1 MGFFY
6 ISDDGT
12 VGDAE
17 HGNAV
22 VVLVAG
28 GEIDY
33 AVSPQLKE
41 RIAGRID
48 EGFTRVVLDL
58 STATFVDSTAIGAL
72 VSAAT
77 RLHELGDGT
86 LAIVCPQEN
95 TRVLRIFEI
104 AGVDS
109 VIALHSSREEAV
121 AELAAVGLR

>member
-12 VGDAE
+12 VDGAQ
-17 HGNAV
+17 HGNDV

-33 AVSPQLKE
+33 SASPQLSERLSE
-41 RIAGRID
+41 RIDSGIR
-48 EGFTRVVLDL
+48 RVVLDL
-58 STATFVDSTAIGAL
+58 STVTFIDSTAIGAL

-77 RLHELGDGT
+77 RLRELGGGT
-86 LAIVCPQEN
+86 LAVVCPEEN
-95 TRVLRIFEI
+95 RQIVRIFEI

-109 VIALHSSREEAV
+109 VIAMHGSREDAI
-121 AELAAVGLR
+121 AELATVI

>member
-12 VGDAE
+12 VDGAQQ
-17 HGNAV
+17 GNDV

-33 AVSPQLKE
+33 SASPQLSERLSE
-41 RIAGRID
+41 RIDGGI
-48 EGFTRVVLDL
+48 TRVVLDL
-58 STATFVDSTAIGAL
+58 STVTFIDSTAIGAL

-77 RLHELGDGT
+77 RLRELGGGT
-86 LAIVCPQEN
+86 LAVVCPEEN
-95 TRVLRIFEI
+95 RRVVRIFEI

-109 VIALHSSREEAV
+109 VIAMHGSREDAI
-121 AELAAVGLR
+121 AELAT

>member
-12 VGDAE
+12 VDGAQ
-17 HGNAV
+17 HGNDV

-33 AVSPQLKE
+33 SASPQLSERLSE
-41 RIAGRID
+41 RIDSGI
-48 EGFTRVVLDL
+48 TRVVLDL
-58 STATFVDSTAIGAL
+58 STVTFIDSTAIGAL

-77 RLHELGDGT
+77 RLRERGGAT
-86 LAIVCPQEN
+86 LAVVCPEEN
-95 TRVLRIFEI
+95 RQIVRIFEI

-109 VIALHSSREEAV
+109 VIAMHGSREDAI
-121 AELAAVGLR
+121 AELATVI

>member
-12 VGDAE
+12 VGGAQ
-17 HGNAV
+17 HGNDV

-33 AVSPQLKE
+33 SASPQLSERLSE
-41 RIAGRID
+41 RIDGGI
-48 EGFTRVVLDL
+48 TRVVLDL
-58 STATFVDSTAIGAL
+58 STVTFIDSTAIGAL

-77 RLHELGDGT
+77 RLRELGGGT
-86 LAIVCPQEN
+86 LAVVCPEEN
-95 TRVLRIFEI
+95 RRVVRIFEI

-109 VIALHSSREEAV
+109 VIAMHGSREDAI
-121 AELAAVGLR
+121 AELATVS

>member
-12 VGDAE
+12 VDGAQ
-17 HGNAV
+17 HGNDV

-33 AVSPQLKE
+33 SASPQLSERLSE
-41 RIAGRID
+41 RIDSGI
-48 EGFTRVVLDL
+48 TRVVLDL
-58 STATFVDSTAIGAL
+58 STVTFIDSTAIGAL

-77 RLHELGDGT
+77 RLRELGGGT
-86 LAIVCPQEN
+86 LAVVCPEEN
-95 TRVLRIFEI
+95 RRIVRIFEI

-109 VIALHSSREEAV
+109 VIAMHGSREDAI
-121 AELAAVGLR
+121 AELATVT

>member
-12 VGDAE
+12 VDGAQ
-17 HGNAV
+17 HGNDV

-33 AVSPQLKE
+33 SASPQLSERLSE
-41 RIAGRID
+41 RIDSGI
-48 EGFTRVVLDL
+48 TRVVLDL
-58 STATFVDSTAIGAL
+58 STVTFIDSTAIGAL

-77 RLHELGDGT
+77 RLRELDGGT
-86 LAIVCPQEN
+86 LAVVCPEEN
-95 TRVLRIFEI
+95 RRIVRIFEI

-109 VIALHSSREEAV
+109 VIAMHGSREDAI
-121 AELAAVGLR
+121 AELATVT

>member
-12 VGDAE
+12 VDGAQ
-17 HGNAV
+17 HGNDV

-33 AVSPQLKE
+33 SASPQLSERLSE
-41 RIAGRID
+41 RIDSGI
-48 EGFTRVVLDL
+48 TRVVLDL
-58 STATFVDSTAIGAL
+58 STVTFIDSTAIGAL

-77 RLHELGDGT
+77 RLRERGGGT
-86 LAIVCPQEN
+86 LAVVCPEEN
-95 TRVLRIFEI
+95 RQIVRIFEI

-109 VIALHSSREEAV
+109 VIAMHGSREDAI
-121 AELAAVGLR
+121 AELATVI

>member
-12 VGDAE
+12 VDGAQ
-17 HGNAV
+17 HGNDV

-33 AVSPQLKE
+33 SASPQLSERLNE
-41 RIAGRID
+41 RIDSGI
-48 EGFTRVVLDL
+48 TRVVLDL
-58 STATFVDSTAIGAL
+58 STVTFIDSTAIGAL

-77 RLHELGDGT
+77 RLRELGGGT
-86 LAIVCPQEN
+86 LAVVCPEEN
-95 TRVLRIFEI
+95 RRIVRIFEI

-109 VIALHSSREEAV
+109 VIAMHGSREGAI
-121 AELAAVGLR
+121 AELATVT

>member
-12 VGDAE
+12 VDGAQ
-17 HGNAV
+17 HGNDV

-33 AVSPQLKE
+33 SASPQLSERLNE
-41 RIAGRID
+41 RIDSGI
-48 EGFTRVVLDL
+48 TRVVLDL
-58 STATFVDSTAIGAL
+58 STVTFIDSTAIGAL

-77 RLHELGDGT
+77 RLRELGGGT
-86 LAIVCPQEN
+86 LAVVCPEEN
-95 TRVLRIFEI
+95 RRIVRIFEI

-109 VIALHSSREEAV
+109 VIAMHGSREDAI
-121 AELAAVGLR
+121 AELATVT

>member
-12 VGDAE
+12 VDSGQQ
-17 HGNAV
+17 GNDV

-33 AVSPQLKE
+33 SASPQLSERLSE
-41 RIAGRID
+41 RIDGGI
-48 EGFTRVVLDL
+48 TRVVLDL
-58 STATFVDSTAIGAL
+58 STVTFIDSTAIGAL

-77 RLHELGDGT
+77 RLRELGGGT
-86 LAIVCPQEN
+86 LAVVCPEEN
-95 TRVLRIFEI
+95 RRVVRIFEI

-109 VIALHSSREEAV
+109 VIAMHGSREDAI
-121 AELAAVGLR
+121 AELATVT

>member
-12 VGDAE
+12 VGDAK

-33 AVSPQLKE
+33 AASPQLKD
-41 RIAGRID
+41 RIAARID

-58 STATFVDSTAIGAL
+58 STVTFIDSTAIGAL
-72 VSAAT
+72 VSAALG
-77 RLHELGDGT
+77 LHALGEGT
-86 LAIVCPQEN
+86 LAIVCPEEN

-104 AGVDS
+104 AGVES
-109 VIALHSSREEAV
+109 LIALHSSCEEAV
-121 AELAAVGLR
+121 AELAAVG

>member
-12 VGDAE
+12 VGGAA
-17 HGNAV
+17 HGHDV

-33 AVSPQLKE
+33 SASPQLSERLTE
-41 RIAGRID
+41 RIDGGI
-48 EGFTRVVLDL
+48 TRVVLDL
-58 STATFVDSTAIGAL
+58 STVTFIDSTAIGAL

-77 RLHELGDGT
+77 RLRELGGGT
-86 LAIVCPQEN
+86 LAVVCPEEN
-95 TRVLRIFEI
+95 RRVVRIFEI

-109 VIALHSSREEAV
+109 VIAMHGSREDAI
-121 AELAAVGLR
+121 AELATVT

>member
-12 VGDAE
+12 VDGAE
-17 HGNAV
+17 LGNDV

-33 AVSPQLKE
+33 SASPQLSERLSE
-41 RIAGRID
+41 RI
-48 EGFTRVVLDL
+48 EGGTTRVMLDL
-58 STATFVDSTAIGAL
+58 STVTFIDSTAIGAL

-77 RLHELGDGT
+77 RLHGLGRGT
-86 LAIVCPQEN
+86 LAVVCPEEN
-95 TRVLRIFEI
+95 RRVVRILEI

-109 VIALHSSREEAV
+109 VIALHNSREDAI
-121 AELAAVGLR
+121 AELATVS